1 MKERYIIILKLLIN
15 DNTNQKLIY
24 TYLKFLID
32 NKKELKI
39 CYKDNYEEYQK
50 ELNYYLNIISVEDY
64 FKLTQK
70 IKRKQKDELINFM
83 EKK

>member
-24 TYLKFLID
+24 TYLQFLID